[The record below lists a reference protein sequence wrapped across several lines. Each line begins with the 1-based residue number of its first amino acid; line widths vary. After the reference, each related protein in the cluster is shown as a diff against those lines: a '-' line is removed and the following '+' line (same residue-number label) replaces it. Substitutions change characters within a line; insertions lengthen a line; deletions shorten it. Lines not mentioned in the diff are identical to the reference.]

1 MPHYAKHLIM
11 YTVRSLYFFVRIR
24 LPIDWGW
31 MPNRTHRVSDL
42 SVSDYFINEET
53 VSRSNRCI
61 STLYLLVLRI
71 LADYPDA
78 SFSLDDFALFAH
90 RFYWTSNLHL
100 KALLSKKT
108 IFEYTTSVS
117 LWQELF
123 YIFGQMSSFWPVISD
138 LCDVWWIIYLSRW
151 CVPL

>member
-1 MPHYAKHLIM
+1 MQSICFM
-11 YTVRSLYFFVRIR
+11 YTPRGHFFTLHIR

-31 MPNRTHRVSDL
+31 CPIGHIRSSDL
-42 SVSDYFINEET
+42 SVSSKYISYET

-90 RFYWTSNLHL
+90 RFY
-100 KALLSKKT
+100 
-108 IFEYTTSVS
+108 
-117 LWQELF
+117 
-123 YIFGQMSSFWPVISD
+123 
-138 LCDVWWIIYLSRW
+138 
-151 CVPL
+151 